1 MWKASKSEWSFSH
14 REVLSFS
21 KAQDSVQVYTRNV
34 WLRTFSKMCYPFAR
48 REAQSALPKIG
59 SGHISPCASRGGVK
73 KRLAVRRWLMSNASC
88 FVLLTWWGRSCC
100 MAWWKC
106 LFNVMQRWRSISST
120 RSRRQV
126 PQVPQATLAFHLHKC
141 VECYCHMFIMVR
153 PDRGKDSWTV
163 HGKALGKANAS
174 SAPSEN
180 VSFTSE
186 ANLNSWLNWDLSIP
200 QGLHR
205 VPCLD
210 GCTETL
216 VPSCCHGSA
225 KESDTNITNIS
236 AWDLA
241 GDQAHSGNWAGSP
254 ASRAIWVTSWF
265 KHRIQSQIKTCNA
278 TVPWKQDF

>member
-73 KRLAVRRWLMSNASC
+73 KRLTVRRWLMSNASC

-180 VSFTSE
+180 VSIPPKPIGTLDWIETYEYHKASIGFPAWMDAPKRSSFMLPWE
-186 ANLNSWLNWDLSIP
+186 CQREWYQYHQYLSL
-200 QGLHR
+200 GFGR
-205 VPCLD
+205 RSS
-210 GCTETL
+210 TF
-216 VPSCCHGSA
+216 
-225 KESDTNITNIS
+225 
-236 AWDLA
+236 
-241 GDQAHSGNWAGSP
+241 
-254 ASRAIWVTSWF
+254 R
-265 KHRIQSQIKTCNA
+265 
-278 TVPWKQDF
+278 